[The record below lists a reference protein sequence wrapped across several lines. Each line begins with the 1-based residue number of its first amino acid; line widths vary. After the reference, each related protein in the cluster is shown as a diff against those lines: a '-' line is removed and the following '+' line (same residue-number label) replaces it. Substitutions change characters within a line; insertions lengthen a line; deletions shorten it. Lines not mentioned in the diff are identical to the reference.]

1 MTGLLARPCLAV
13 IVTTSWCVLGF
24 SAAVQATEAR
34 RVVIADPES
43 PDDNTENVL
52 SDADAG
58 ATTWAEYAP
67 AAMDAPQL
75 RNLEPRTRLYADG
88 TVAQTDDLSVLPH
101 IGGRGRNLRLALGG
115 SLKWRR
121 FQFEVELPA
130 SQATT
135 VDIFNSDFALDDEQ
149 NQIPVADRHQIAL
162 SIGDLRLGAQWTHP
176 LSIDALPLAAGFG
189 IRLRVPT
196 HTTRFQF
203 YNANDQSTL
212 IYALPYYFH
221 IEPTVMVGGG
231 LGPISFVM
239 NQGAI
244 VLLGPDGN
252 IGDLPI
258 VIPPLYFW
266 DAHYAVA
273 CRIVRALAVSVEV
286 NTTMQLNHVE
296 GLDFQKVNNV
306 FAVVLSPGLQ
316 VHLGSTLRLDV
327 AARFGMT
334 QGAELLGV
342 IAFAGTRSG
351 MLRATWVFN

>member
-1 MTGLLARPCLAV
+1 MTGSLARSRFVLAV
-13 IVTTSWCVLGF
+13 ASSWVLGGVTT
-24 SAAVQATEAR
+24 VQATPAR
-34 RVVIADPES
+34 LVQVDDSES
-43 PDDNTENVL
+43 SRDNEENDGTD
-52 SDADAG
+52 SAPA
-58 ATTWAEYAP
+58 ASTWADYAP

-88 TVAQTDDLSVLPH
+88 AVAQTDDLSVLPH

-121 FQFEVELPA
+121 FQFDVELPA

-135 VDIFNSDFALDDEQ
+135 VDIFNPDFADDDP
-149 NQIPVADRHQIAL
+149 NQIAREDRHQTAL
-162 SIGDLRLGAQWTHP
+162 SIGDLRLGAQWTHALP
-176 LSIDALPLAAGFG
+176 IDAMPLAAGFG

-203 YNANDQSTL
+203 YNYNNQSTL
-212 IYALPYYFH
+212 VYGLPYYFH

-231 LGPISFVM
+231 LGPLSFVM

-244 VLLGPDGN
+244 VFLGPDGS

-258 VIPPLYFW
+258 VIPSLYFW

-273 CRIVRALAVSVEV
+273 CRIIRLLAVSVEL

-296 GLDFQKVNNV
+296 GLDFQKLNNV

-316 VHLGSTLRLDV
+316 VHLGRLRLDV
-327 AARFGMT
+327 TARFGMT
-334 QGAELLGV
+334 PGAELLGV

-351 MLRATWVFN
+351 MLRGTWVFD